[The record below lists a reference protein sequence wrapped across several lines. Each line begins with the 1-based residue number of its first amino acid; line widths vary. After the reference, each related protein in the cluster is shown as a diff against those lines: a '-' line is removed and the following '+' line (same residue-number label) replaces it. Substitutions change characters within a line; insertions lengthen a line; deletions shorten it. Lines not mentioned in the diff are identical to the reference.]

1 MKSPTLG
8 ENPESEHEAELESGV
23 PRLDFASRSQLEL
36 LEALGKQ
43 HRRLA
48 QTYEGALRTF
58 SDERNPDCLAQS
70 AHSIRELF
78 DALPLAV
85 GPPPR
90 KPADLKGKVREITDV
105 WVAAIQK
112 TTTIDGQTWVGD
124 VDGHLAK
131 FLERLAQFFKWFEE
145 EHPKHAI
152 ERDIVLDHFDPGRRQ
167 LPPQLRRQRGESVGQ
182 IQRYMNSVAHHNI
195 DPSRAE
201 FVAKLAEA
209 EAVLRIFVKPAPYA
223 DRKTIDAILK
233 GSGQ

>member
-1 MKSPTLG
+1 VTSPTLG
-8 ENPESEHEAELESGV
+8 ENPESEHDSAPESEV
-23 PRLDFASRSQLEL
+23 PRLGFVSGSQREL

-70 AHSIRELF
+70 AHSMRELF

-90 KPADLKGKVREITDV
+90 KPADLKGKVREITNA
-105 WVAAIQK
+105 WVDALQK
-112 TTTIDGQTWVGD
+112 TTTIDGQKWAGEID
-124 VDGHLAK
+124 SHLAK
-131 FLERLAQFFKWFEE
+131 FLERLAQFFKWFDE
-145 EHPKHAI
+145 EHPKHTM
-152 ERDIVLDHFDPGRRQ
+152 ERDLVLDHFDPGHRQ

-201 FVAKLAEA
+201 FAAKLAEA
-209 EAVLRIFVKPAPYA
+209 EALIRIFVKPAPYA